1 MLGDYSNATNT
12 LFGDTWTWNGRT
24 KFWAQQNPQAVP
36 HHAARRF
43 AILAN
48 KLSAEAPHTE
58 AEQLARQGLTLA
70 LRVLGP
76 EHPHTASSK
85 ADLTAIEL
93 RRANETKRA
102 RAVAGCD

>member
-1 MLGDYSNATNT
+1 MGGPSPGPSKT
-12 LFGDTWTWNGRT
+12 
-24 KFWAQQNPQAVP
+24 PQAVP

-48 KLSAEAPHTE
+48 TLSAEAHYTE
-58 AEQLARQGLTLA
+58 TDQLARQA
-70 LRVLGP
+70 LDARRRVLGP

-85 ADLTAIEL
+85 ADLAAIEL